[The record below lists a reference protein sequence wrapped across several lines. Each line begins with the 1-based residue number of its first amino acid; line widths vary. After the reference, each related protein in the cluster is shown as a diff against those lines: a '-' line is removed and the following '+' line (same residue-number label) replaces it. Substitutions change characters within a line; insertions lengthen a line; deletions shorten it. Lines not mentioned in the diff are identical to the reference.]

1 MGTDW
6 KLDGTCFESCNCD
19 VVCPCIFTSAPTTGD
34 CTVLFAWHIDEGS
47 HGDLSLSG
55 LNVAMAAYSPGHML
69 ETPWKVALYLDE
81 NASEA
86 QQEALTAIFAGQVG
100 GHLAGL
106 SPLIG
111 EVLGVKS
118 VSIDY
123 QANGKQRSMQIK
135 GLAEVAIEGIQ
146 GPGEADTTVSNQL
159 IGIAPNFPTVVAKSE
174 KLNYQDYGYSWDLSG
189 KHGLYSPFS
198 YQGP

>member
-6 KLDGTCFESCNCD
+6 KIDGTYFESCNCD
-19 VVCPCIFTSAPTTGD
+19 TVCPCLFTSAPTTGE
-34 CTVLFAWHIDEGS
+34 CKVLVAWHIDEGN

-55 LNVAMAAYSPGHML
+55 VNVALAVYSPGHML

-86 QQEALTAIFAGQVG
+86 QQEALTAIFGGQAG
-100 GHLAGL
+100 GHMAAL

-123 QANGKQRSMQIK
+123 QSNGKQRSMQIK
-135 GLAEVAIEGIQ
+135 GLAEMAIEGI
-146 GPGEADTTVSNQL
+146 PGQIEADVTINNHP
-159 IGIAPNFPTVVAKSE
+159 IAIAPGFPGVVAKSE
-174 KLNYQDYGYSWDLSG
+174 KLHYQDYDYSWDFSG
-189 KHGLYSPFS
+189 KYGLYSPFS
-198 YQGP
+198 YQGS

>member
-6 KLDGTCFESCNCD
+6 KIDGTYFESCNCD
-19 VVCPCIFTSAPTTGD
+19 TVCPCFFTSAPTTGE
-34 CTVLFAWHIDEGS
+34 CTVVVAWHIDEGS
-47 HGDLSLSG
+47 HGDLSLGG
-55 LNVAMAAYSPGHML
+55 LNVALAAHSPGHML

-86 QQEALTAIFAGQVG
+86 QQEALTAIFAGQAG
-100 GHLAGL
+100 GHMAAL

-118 VSIDY
+118 VAIDY
-123 QANGKQRSMQIK
+123 QANGKQRSLKIN
-135 GLAEVAIEGIQ
+135 GVAEAAIEAI
-146 GPGEADTTVSNQL
+146 PGAGDADTTVSNHP
-159 IGIAPNFPTVVAKSE
+159 IAISPNYAAVVAKSE
-174 KLNYQDYGYSWDLSG
+174 KLKYQDYGYSWELSG